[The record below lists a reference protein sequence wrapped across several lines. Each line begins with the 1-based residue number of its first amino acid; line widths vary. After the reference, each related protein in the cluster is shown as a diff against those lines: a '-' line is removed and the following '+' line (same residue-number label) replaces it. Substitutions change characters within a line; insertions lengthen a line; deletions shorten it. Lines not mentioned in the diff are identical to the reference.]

1 MKREY
6 MKPTMRVVEIQ
17 QHHILCAS
25 PGGYGGQTLGTYR
38 TGDDIIT
45 DGDEDTLF

>member
-6 MKPTMRVVEIQ
+6 MKPAMRVVEIQ
-17 QHHILCAS
+17 QHHILCGS
-25 PGGYGGQTLGTYR
+25 PNGYGGQSLGTFR
-38 TGDDIIT
+38 DTGDIVG